1 MIREYVLSRSIEEA
15 VEILSKNNGK
25 AMVISGGTDLV
36 IDMEAE
42 VVHAEILVDVTR
54 IEGFHD
60 IIFSDGNVV
69 IGAGVTMTEVS
80 EDEKIKASVSAL
92 AKAAGSVGSV
102 QIRNIATMAG
112 NIVKAQPAGDPSVML
127 TALGAEITVR
137 GADGARDIQ
146 VQDAYVTV
154 GQSVVNSKKEIIT
167 KIKFKEPQKNQ
178 GTSFVRLSQ
187 RKAHTTP
194 ILNVGA
200 MVSVNGGKIEWA
212 RIAMAP
218 VAPKPIRAAEAE
230 NFLVGKAPSAD
241 VFKEAGV
248 LSLKEAK
255 PITHLVWGS
264 KEYKSAVLP
273 SLVAKALKEAVDE
286 IKAKGGM

>member
-1 MIREYVLSRSIEEA
+1 MIREYVLSKSVEEA
-15 VEILSKNNGK
+15 VEVLGRNNGN
-25 AMVISGGTDLV
+25 AMVVSGGTDMV
-36 IDMEAE
+36 IDIGAEIVKAE
-42 VVHAEILVDVTR
+42 VLVDVTR
-54 IEGFHD
+54 INGFHD
-60 IIFSDGNVV
+60 IVFGGGDVV
-69 IGAGVTMTEVS
+69 IGAGATMTEIS
-80 EDEKIKASVSAL
+80 ENEKVKASVSAL

-102 QIRNIATMAG
+102 QIRNLATMAG
-112 NIVKAQPAGDPSVML
+112 NIVKAQPAGDSSVML
-127 TALGAEITVR
+127 TALGAEITVQ
-137 GADGARDIQ
+137 GASGSRDIQ

-154 GQSVVNSKKEIIT
+154 GQSVVDSRKEIIT

-200 MVSVNGGKIEWA
+200 VVSVDKDKIEWA

-218 VAPKPIRAAEAE
+218 VGPKPIRATEAE
-230 NFLVGKAPSAD
+230 NFLVGKTPSAD

-248 LSLKEAK
+248 LSLKDAK

>member
-1 MIREYVLSRSIEEA
+1 MIREYVLSKSIEET
-15 VEILSKNNGK
+15 VEILSKSNGK

>member
-1 MIREYVLSRSIEEA
+1 MIREYVLSKSIEEA
-15 VEILSKNNGK
+15 VEVLSKNNGN

-42 VVHAEILVDVTR
+42 VVKAEVLVDVTR

-60 IIFSDGNVV
+60 IVFNGGDV
-69 IGAGVTMTEVS
+69 ILGAGVTMTEVS
-80 EDEKIKASVSAL
+80 ENEKIKANVSAL
-92 AKAAGSVGSV
+92 AKAASSVGSV
-102 QIRNIATMAG
+102 QIRNAATMAG

-127 TALGAEITVR
+127 TALGAEITVC
-137 GADGARDIQ
+137 GTDGARDIQ

-154 GQSVVNSKKEIIT
+154 GQSVVNSRKEIIT

-187 RKAHTTP
+187 RRAHTTP

-200 MVSVNGGKIEWA
+200 VVSVNSGKIEWA

-218 VAPKPIRAAEAE
+218 VGPKPIRATEAE
-230 NFLVGKAPSAD
+230 NFLVGKEPSAD
-241 VFKEAGV
+241 VLKEAGA
-248 LSLKEAK
+248 LSLKDAK